1 MKIER
6 TTSVGSSPI
15 KRGERS
21 QNSGS
26 GKFAKEVAGQEST
39 VDPVSGAAPAHA
51 IDALLAIQEVDDATA
66 GGGNARGRQ
75 WGGEVLDRL
84 EAVRLGLLSGGI
96 PISELRSIA
105 DLVERQRENVTD
117 AGLQA
122 LLDEI
127 ELRARVELAKYER
140 DS

>member
-26 GKFAKEVAGQEST
+26 GKFAKEVVGQEST
-39 VDPVSGAAPAHA
+39 VDPVSVASPTHA
-51 IDALLAIQEVDDATA
+51 VDALLAIQEVDDATT
-66 GGGNARGRQ
+66 GGGNARGLK

-96 PISELRSIA
+96 PIAELRSISE
-105 DLVERQRENVTD
+105 LVERQRENVTD

>member
-1 MKIER
+1 M
-6 TTSVGSSPI
+6 
-15 KRGERS
+15 
-21 QNSGS
+21 
-26 GKFAKEVAGQEST
+26 
-39 VDPVSGAAPAHA
+39 DPVSGAAPAHA
-51 IDALLAIQEVDDATA
+51 IDALLAIQEVDDATT
-66 GGGNARGRQ
+66 GGGNARGRR
-75 WGGEVLDRL
+75 WGEEVLDRL

-96 PISELRSIA
+96 PISELRSISE
-105 DLVERQRENVTD
+105 LVERQRENVTD